1 MPCGTKRPLRRT
13 LRGCIDFSSQSSI
26 SSRVVKV
33 IWQIVPPKNVRTWQ
47 IYVVFFAVALLGR
60 VSVAHFLAND
70 EDQDG
75 DLYAQ
80 IASNVLEHHIYS
92 RDTDPPFAPTLVRL
106 PGYPPTERRRPGR
119 PRTSPLDPIE
129 QARVRRQRHRESKRN
144 AGMVPAE
151 IWLPKAW
158 RDAVIARGETLQ
170 DAAQK
175 AFQLLIAH
183 WKSNQAS

>member
-1 MPCGTKRPLRRT
+1 MAKH
-13 LRGCIDFSSQSSI
+13 
-26 SSRVVKV
+26 
-33 IWQIVPPKNVRTWQ
+33 PKIKT
-47 IYVVFFAVALLGR
+47 A
-60 VSVAHFLAND
+60 
-70 EDQDG
+70 
-75 DLYAQ
+75 
-80 IASNVLEHHIYS
+80 
-92 RDTDPPFAPTLVRL
+92 
-106 PGYPPTERRRPGR
+106 PTERRRPGR

-183 WKSNQAS
+183 WKSNQAVLKRK

>member
-1 MPCGTKRPLRRT
+1 MAKHPKTK
-13 LRGCIDFSSQSSI
+13 
-26 SSRVVKV
+26 
-33 IWQIVPPKNVRTWQ
+33 IVP
-47 IYVVFFAVALLGR
+47 
-60 VSVAHFLAND
+60 
-70 EDQDG
+70 
-75 DLYAQ
+75 
-80 IASNVLEHHIYS
+80 
-92 RDTDPPFAPTLVRL
+92 
-106 PGYPPTERRRPGR
+106 TEKRRRGR

-129 QARVRRQRHRESKRN
+129 QARLRRQRHRESKRT

-183 WKSNQAS
+183 WDSNPAP

>member
-1 MPCGTKRPLRRT
+1 MSIMSPITARGRQAFRRAPAEAQT
-13 LRGCIDFSSQSSI
+13 THWHSHRTG
-26 SSRVVKV
+26 VVKTGNYYAGHHTAQGTLITV
-33 IWQIVPPKNVRTWQ
+33 MRSGRTK
-47 IYVVFFAVALLGR
+47 
-60 VSVAHFLAND
+60 
-70 EDQDG
+70 
-75 DLYAQ
+75 
-80 IASNVLEHHIYS
+80 
-92 RDTDPPFAPTLVRL
+92 
-106 PGYPPTERRRPGR
+106 
-119 PRTSPLDPIE
+119 PLDPVE